1 MSSVPTD
8 RVAAAPPVRAARSR
22 GAIKRLLP
30 RTLFG
35 RAILILVTP
44 LILVLA
50 VATLV
55 FYDRLWETV
64 QKRLASGVAG
74 DIALV
79 IDSINLV
86 GTPEQR
92 ENLLELASRT
102 TDLELRFE
110 PGATLKERPDEG
122 PHGQTA
128 TVLRAT
134 LTQRLQL
141 PYLMTER
148 RRPHTIYVW
157 VQLPDGLL
165 DVSIPF
171 SRLYSSDNW
180 IFMTWMISTALITCA
195 VATLFLKNQIRSLH
209 RLAVAAEA
217 FGKGRDIPEFR
228 PEGAA
233 EVRQAAM
240 AFLLMRDRIRRQISQ
255 RTEMLA
261 GVSHDLRSPLTRMKL
276 ELALL
281 GDGEEIQGLR
291 SDVAEMEQMVE
302 GYLAFVRGEGDEP
315 PQVTDLVELIGDA
328 AAAARRGGGAIE
340 LILPAELHVPIRRD
354 AFRRCLMNLISNAVR
369 HARNV
374 WVAVVADRRAVD
386 ITVDDD
392 GPGIPEAQREAVFRP
407 FFRLEVSRNRATGGV
422 GLGLTIARDIMRS
435 HGGDLTLETSPRGGL
450 RARLHL
456 PR

>member
-8 RVAAAPPVRAARSR
+8 LAVVPSRAQAQRR
-22 GAIKRLLP
+22 GWIKRILP

-44 LILVLA
+44 LILVLT

-64 QKRLASGVAG
+64 LRRLSSSVAG
-74 DIALV
+74 DIAFV
-79 IDSINLV
+79 IDASAV
-86 GTPEQR
+86 SPTPAQR
-92 ENLLELASRT
+92 DLLFDMASRT
-102 TDLELRFE
+102 TSLGLKFE
-110 PGATLKERPDEG
+110 RGAKLNANPDEG

-128 TVLRAT
+128 TVLRAA
-134 LTQRLQL
+134 LSQRLAL
-141 PYLMTER
+141 PYSIAEV

-157 VQLPDGLL
+157 VQLPDGVL
-165 DVSIPF
+165 DVSVPF
-171 SRLYSSDNW
+171 SRLYSSDSW
-180 IFMTWMISTALITCA
+180 IFITWMVSTALITCA
-195 VATLFLKNQIRSLH
+195 VATIFLKNQVKSLH

-217 FGKGRDIPEFR
+217 FGKGRDIPDFR

-233 EVRQAAM
+233 EVRQAAA

-281 GDGEEIQGLR
+281 GDGDEVQGLKA
-291 SDVAEMEQMVE
+291 DVAEMEQMVE
-302 GYLAFVRGEGDEP
+302 GYLAFARGEGDEAP
-315 PQVTDLVELIGDA
+315 RVTDLAEMVGDTVA
-328 AAAARRGGGAIE
+328 TARRGGASIE
-340 LILPAELHVPIRRD
+340 LVAPQELHVAIRRD
-354 AFRRCLMNLISNAVR
+354 AFRRCLMNVISNATR
-369 HARNV
+369 HGRHV
-374 WVAVVADRRAVD
+374 WVAIHPGRAAVEV
-386 ITVDDD
+386 IVDDD

-407 FFRLEVSRNRATGGV
+407 FFRLDGSRSRATGGV

-435 HGGDLTLETSPRGGL
+435 HGGELVLDTAPQGGL